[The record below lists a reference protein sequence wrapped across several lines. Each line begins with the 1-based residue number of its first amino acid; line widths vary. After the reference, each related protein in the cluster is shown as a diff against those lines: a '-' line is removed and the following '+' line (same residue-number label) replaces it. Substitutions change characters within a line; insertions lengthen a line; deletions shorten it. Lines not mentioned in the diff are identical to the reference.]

1 MKYVEVAFNQCY
13 RGVPV
18 DEVIPRIKEM
28 KAKIDSADI
37 EVWSIHLPFSR
48 TLDISVLDDRLR
60 KENVDFMAEMIELCA
75 MFQPTCL
82 VLHPS
87 SEPIAD
93 SIRAQRI
100 ANASESIAYLKKYAD
115 RIGAQLCIENLPR
128 TCLGNTP
135 EELMR
140 IVGDIPDVKVCFDTN
155 HYTKGTTEH
164 FVAIVGSR
172 IGTIHASDFDLVNEC
187 HWLPTQGNIKWGK
200 LMQDLEKTGYK
211 GVFMYEATKDHENNN
226 VRPALERI
234 AETFDKIIDD
244 YKTLK

>member
-1 MKYVEVAFNQCY
+1 MVMSVCGYAQKYEVGTTTAVWKAPAAADFLHAKATGVKYVEVAFNQCY

-115 RIGAQLCIENLPR
+115 AIGAQLCIENLPR

-135 EELMR
+135 E
-140 IVGDIPDVKVCFDTN
+140 
-155 HYTKGTTEH
+155 
-164 FVAIVGSR
+164 
-172 IGTIHASDFDLVNEC
+172 
-187 HWLPTQGNIKWGK
+187 
-200 LMQDLEKTGYK
+200 
-211 GVFMYEATKDHENNN
+211 
-226 VRPALERI
+226 
-234 AETFDKIIDD
+234 
-244 YKTLK
+244 

>member
-1 MKYVEVAFNQCY
+1 
-13 RGVPV
+13 
-18 DEVIPRIKEM
+18 M

-115 RIGAQLCIENLPR
+115 RIGAQNLF
-128 TCLGNTP
+128 GKYS
-135 EELMR
+135 
-140 IVGDIPDVKVCFDTN
+140 G
-155 HYTKGTTEH
+155 GT
-164 FVAIVGSR
+164 
-172 IGTIHASDFDLVNEC
+172 
-187 HWLPTQGNIKWGK
+187 
-200 LMQDLEKTGYK
+200 
-211 GVFMYEATKDHENNN
+211 YEDCRRYPGRKS
-226 VRPALERI
+226 VL
-234 AETFDKIIDD
+234 
-244 YKTLK
+244 